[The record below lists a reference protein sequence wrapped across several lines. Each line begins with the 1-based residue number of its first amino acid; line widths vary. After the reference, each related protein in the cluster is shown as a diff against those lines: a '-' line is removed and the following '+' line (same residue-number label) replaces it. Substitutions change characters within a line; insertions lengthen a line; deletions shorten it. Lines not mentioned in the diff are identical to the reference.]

1 MNNLSKV
8 SLLSIKAVIVAVF
21 LTLVIPSL
29 ANGLSPIQAGALA
42 ARGDSQPINL
52 FGTVGVF
59 TVISNSMLFVVGAL
73 SVLMLIIGG
82 LRYVISGGNTAAV
95 ASAKSTVLYA
105 IVGLIVSL
113 LAYATIHF
121 VLTALA

>member
-1 MNNLSKV
+1 MNNLTKV
-8 SLLSIKAVIVAVF
+8 SLRLAQVIVSVVF
-21 LTLVIPSL
+21 LSLIIPSL
-29 ANGLSPIQAGALA
+29 AYGLSPIQAGALA

-59 TVISNSMLFVVGAL
+59 TIISNSMLFIVGAL
-73 SVLMLIIGG
+73 SVLMLIVGG

-95 ASAKSTVLYA
+95 ASAKNTVLYA

-113 LAYATIHF
+113 LAYAAIHF

>member
-1 MNNLSKV
+1 MNNLNKV
-8 SLLSIKAVIVAVF
+8 SLRLASVIIGVVF
-21 LTLVIPSL
+21 LSLIIPSL
-29 ANGLSPIQAGALA
+29 AYGLSPIQAGALA

-59 TVISNSMLFVVGAL
+59 TIISNSMLFIVGAL
-73 SVLMLIIGG
+73 SVLMLIVGG

-95 ASAKSTVLYA
+95 ASAKNTVLYA

-113 LAYATIHF
+113 LAYAAIHF